1 MALGT
6 LENVK
11 EINGVKIINLDQ
23 AKQMF
28 IFKINGAFDWDSFDE
43 YRKNHPV
50 SVSHSTNMI
59 SFKIQDGPIKE
70 AGLNGCQV
78 GDMIAVARHI
88 INELNI
94 KYPCRENAMTI
105 TKLDEA
111 LMWQAERTRNRV
123 ERNVEGTSNA

>member
-11 EINGVKIINLDQ
+11 EINDVKIINLDQ
-23 AKQMF
+23 AKQMS
-28 IFKINGAFDWDSFDE
+28 IFKINGLFDWNAFDE
-43 YRKNHPV
+43 YRKDHPI

-70 AGLNGCQV
+70 VGKNGCQV
-78 GDMIAVARHI
+78 ADMIAVARHI